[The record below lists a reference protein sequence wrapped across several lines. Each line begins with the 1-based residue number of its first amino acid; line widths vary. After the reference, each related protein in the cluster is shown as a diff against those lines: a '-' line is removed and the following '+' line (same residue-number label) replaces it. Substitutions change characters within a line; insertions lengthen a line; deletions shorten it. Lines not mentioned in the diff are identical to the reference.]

1 MSNQEY
7 IKIEGAYE
15 NNLKHIS
22 LDIPKKQITI
32 FTGVSGSGKS
42 SLVLD
47 TIAASS
53 RRELNETFPS
63 FVQQYL
69 PKYGRP
75 HVDRIGNLPV
85 AIVIARSQRPF
96 YGGDLY
102 GYLFIAPSL
111 VLTGGQTLCRI
122 FGYILL

>member
-53 RRELNETFPS
+53 MRRS
-63 FVQQYL
+63 
-69 PKYGRP
+69 
-75 HVDRIGNLPV
+75 PV
-85 AIVIARSQRPF
+85 SCSNTCPNMAVRM
-96 YGGDLY
+96 
-102 GYLFIAPSL
+102 
-111 VLTGGQTLCRI
+111 
-122 FGYILL
+122 

>member
-47 TIAASS
+47 TIAAAC
-53 RRELNETFPS
+53 RPDRES
-63 FVQQYL
+63 A
-69 PKYGRP
+69 GRYR
-75 HVDRIGNLPV
+75 DRP
-85 AIVIARSQRPF
+85 AEARSQRPF

-102 GYLFIAPSL
+102 GYLFVAPSV

>member
-42 SLVLD
+42 SYW
-47 TIAASS
+47 I
-53 RRELNETFPS
+53 PS
-63 FVQQYL
+63 
-69 PKYGRP
+69 P
-75 HVDRIGNLPV
+75 PV
-85 AIVIARSQRPF
+85 HAGS
-96 YGGDLY
+96 
-102 GYLFIAPSL
+102 
-111 VLTGGQTLCRI
+111 
-122 FGYILL
+122 